1 MIKLSLADFEEETQA
16 PIKLSESDFETGD
29 VMPDLIAP
37 ERPSMLPPSGDPQR
51 RFEQNQEQLDK
62 TSRDKE
68 IITKL
73 QRAIDMGL
81 KDSINPEALAMYQ
94 GSLKMPEVEKPA
106 KLAKE
111 KDVQQKYPKLFE
123 TPSIE
128 PEPMPSMRVEPEAPI
143 ETPPGPYVPRDR
155 GLEKKSPES
164 MLENIVSGFR
174 EGHRD
179 LLGYAP
185 EQALATITQA
195 IDYVPGLVRGTK
207 ETAKQ
212 LWSAA
217 IGQEKAQQLED
228 MSYKIPVIGQILKMG
243 DKVLDASGKLRADS
257 QALLMQKAM
266 EEGGLV
272 GAGVAQL
279 VDTVEQTLM
288 MVQTMKAVGV
298 GYGTQAGVLNTIKSA
313 GVRAALMTASQEG
326 LSLKERLPAFALG
339 MAYQSTPALSGTIGR
354 WTKSDWIAKF
364 ADVTANAGI
373 TATQWGKMHDQ
384 AVESAEAQGSPEMAG
399 FNMLMSAVQ
408 SLGSDVVFGAMT
420 RAFKK
425 TGQTQT
431 AGLLAKTAKAV
442 KVEPAPTTRAAVEEK
457 APDQF
462 IKIGG
467 EITPLP
473 GQPAA
478 KPAEPTKV
486 PPITEIKAPKI
497 APTITPAVA
506 GEAIAPKPIP
516 KVEAKAVEA
525 PVAAERMV
533 DQLRV
538 DRKGE
543 RILGSGKLGDTGR
556 YWEMPDGSTVGLI
569 ETADPSWRGKQV
581 QFANELADKQNNL
594 SALGLTVST
603 KVVVRDVPVSSA
615 VPDGRQPY
623 SVRET
628 LRDVSTKPLS
638 DSLKLAVEKA
648 KEQGWIVDLDKAEW
662 GYDSKGVPRLLDVS
676 EFTAPPAPRETQPML
691 KPTGEMQVKPVE
703 KVKPEVELGA
713 AQELVKPTERPLDA
727 AMDKKVKQTRAD
739 LEKESTSGFI
749 SVFLGKQKQRI
760 SGGVAPVRE
769 VMEAGRRYPP
779 GPIKKIVERTQN
791 IGRVFTENF
800 VTFMRRNKAN
810 PQFIDDWRTKA
821 MPLRDRQIR
830 KVLEW
835 RFGTEGKVF
844 KHEGKA
850 GVNRVMDIVF
860 TKDLIA
866 RGEEGLDLPNGVT
879 LAELRPHLTW
889 LESTASSEVRDAAGT
904 IRKIFDT
911 QGRELVQRGKIPAT
925 RKEYA
930 PHTVMEYEPGWT
942 KQKLNFPMKTKFG
955 EPYRGYTKQAIGSK
969 RLIRTDEEGLWSNIF
984 KVEMDNA
991 QEDTMLDFAQRY
1003 DKKSSWAKT
1012 QKGDGKSPSLHKG
1025 QRVEINGKPHVAIEW
1040 KKTFFKAQAVDENM
1054 MKEAVESD
1062 MLMREWVD
1070 MRGPKGGKPI
1080 KPVVAVGKP
1089 KLFLVPEEIAFQLK
1103 NMTEKSPDIF
1113 NLVYE
1118 AGRATQIWKK
1128 FTLGTA
1134 GLQYHGGNILGDTMN
1149 TLLFDPMAMAYFK
1162 PATRVAEKLFFN
1174 KNIKLSPFEQ
1184 RLHDLS
1190 VEKDVALSGQYASE
1204 LRKYTGSVRAGGLYD
1219 RVSGFREALNRLA
1232 VLAHQLARVES
1243 GKKVQRVAG
1252 INLEGLDGRS
1262 AAGKVARDALVD
1274 YSAVP
1279 RAYTLFL
1286 SRMAT
1291 PFVRFHEANAR
1302 NHLRAAFKTPE
1313 SSLKYWLPLVTAYG
1327 SAFAW
1332 NNSEKNKKDE
1342 MALPDWIRDR
1352 LHVVYGRNKEGKIR
1366 VWAPQQPIDMAW
1378 SWLGMDHISRIL
1390 SDKKNGRIK
1399 TWKDASKEFL
1409 SKMAQAPGEN
1419 FEALINPALQ
1429 LLVGLNSNID
1439 PFTNRKVMPDPIFKL
1454 YKEAGFANS
1463 LLDKRTRGLVVNYVI
1478 EKLVS
1483 PVAQYTQIR
1492 GGTEYTPH
1500 PVFDLFT
1507 RNFLGLGRAVGFRTL
1522 DPISGELGEKMSLE
1536 KERAASQS
1544 YWRKKT
1550 FDILHDYGRDEKMI
1564 KALKA
1569 DAPDKQM
1576 QSKIDSWANSIQAD
1590 LVVIKNDLRKTQVV
1604 SERKK
1609 LLEDREELIR
1619 RVRRMPEDLDKE

>member
-506 GEAIAPKPIP
+506 GKAIAPKPIP

-525 PVAAERMV
+525 PVPAKPVAKGKPELMTPDEYKASLPDLAKKTLIGVKPSKNPQGFNIRDIAEGT
-533 DQLRV
+533 QATTITEAIA
-538 DRKGE
+538 KE
-543 RILGSGKLGDTGR
+543 K
-556 YWEMPDGSTVGLI
+556 
-569 ETADPSWRGKQV
+569 
-581 QFANELADKQNNL
+581 
-594 SALGLTVST
+594 
-603 KVVVRDVPVSSA
+603 PVSASA
-615 VPDGRQPY
+615 VDTYGIKLHDDY
-623 SVRET
+623 IREGN
-628 LRDVSTKPLS
+628 RYVFKS
-638 DSLKLAVEKA
+638 
-648 KEQGWIVDLDKAEW
+648 
-662 GYDSKGVPRLLDVS
+662 
-676 EFTAPPAPRETQPML
+676 APRETQPML

-1204 LRKYTGSVRAGGLYD
+1204 LRKYTGLVRAGGLYD